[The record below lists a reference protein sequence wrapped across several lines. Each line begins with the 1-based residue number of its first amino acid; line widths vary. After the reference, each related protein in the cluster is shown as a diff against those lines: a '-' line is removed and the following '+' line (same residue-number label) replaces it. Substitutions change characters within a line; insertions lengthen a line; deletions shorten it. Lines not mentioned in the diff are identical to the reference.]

1 MKTVNFSKQAITS
14 IMSLALLAPITMPS
28 QAGVPVIDVSAIA
41 QAIVQV
47 NNQIS
52 QIKQLDQQIKA
63 ITDNVNYADLLNNP
77 LVRKELN
84 KYLPKGYNDI
94 FEAARAGDLG
104 ALEQVAKAA
113 AERERQAQTTQTGI
127 ERQKSVALLT
137 QAQMTQMMQGMDVR
151 SQRLQ
156 SLVNRINTTTNMAQK
171 QDLMNTISAE
181 TAMINL
187 EMNKMLVLMKQAEHQ
202 EKLANRQAGREYAK
216 KAFQ

>member
-1 MKTVNFSKQAITS
+1 MKTVNFSKQAIAL

-63 ITDNVNYADLLNNP
+63 ITDNGNYADLLNNP

>member
-1 MKTVNFSKQAITS
+1 MKTVNFSKQAIAS

-63 ITDNVNYADLLNNP
+63 ITDNGNYADLLNNP

-113 AERERQAQTTQTGI
+113 AEREHQAQTTQTGI

>member
-1 MKTVNFSKQAITS
+1 MKTVNFSKQAIAS

-63 ITDNVNYADLLNNP
+63 ITDNGNYADLLNNP

-137 QAQMTQMMQGMDVR
+137 QVQMTQMMQGMDVR

>member
-1 MKTVNFSKQAITS
+1 MKTANFSKQAIAS

-63 ITDNVNYADLLNNP
+63 ITDNGNYADLLNNP

>member
-1 MKTVNFSKQAITS
+1 
-14 IMSLALLAPITMPS
+14 MSLALLAPITMPS

-63 ITDNVNYADLLNNP
+63 ITDNGNYADLLNNP

>member
-1 MKTVNFSKQAITS
+1 MKVNFSKQAMAS
-14 IMSLALLAPITMPS
+14 IMSIALLAPITMSS

-41 QAIVQV
+41 QAVAQV
-47 NNQIS
+47 NNQVS
-52 QIKQLDQQIKA
+52 QIRQLDQQIKA
-63 ITDNVNYADLLNNP
+63 ITDNGNYADLLNNP
-77 LVRKELN
+77 LVRRELN

-94 FEAARAGDLG
+94 FEAARAGDLK

-113 AERERQAQTTQTGI
+113 ADRERQAQTTQTGI

-137 QAQMTQMMQGMDVR
+137 QAQMTQMMRSMDVR

-187 EMNKMLVLMKQAEHQ
+187 EMNRMQVLMKQAEHQ
-202 EKLANRQAGREYAK
+202 ERLAEKQAGREYAK
-216 KAFQ
+216 RAFQ

>member
-1 MKTVNFSKQAITS
+1 MLICL
-14 IMSLALLAPITMPS
+14 IIHW
-28 QAGVPVIDVSAIA
+28 
-41 QAIVQV
+41 
-47 NNQIS
+47 
-52 QIKQLDQQIKA
+52 
-63 ITDNVNYADLLNNP
+63 Y
-77 LVRKELN
+77 
-84 KYLPKGYNDI
+84 
-94 FEAARAGDLG
+94 

-187 EMNKMLVLMKQAEHQ
+187 EMNKMLVLMKQAEKK
-202 EKLANRQAGREYAK
+202 EKLANRQAGRKKKK

>member
-1 MKTVNFSKQAITS
+1 MKTVNFSKQAIAS

-63 ITDNVNYADLLNNP
+63 ITDNGNYADLLNNP

>member
-1 MKTVNFSKQAITS
+1 MKTVNFSKQAIAS

-63 ITDNVNYADLLNNP
+63 ITDNGNYADLLNNP

-137 QAQMTQMMQGMDVR
+137 QAQMTQMMQGMNVR

>member
-1 MKTVNFSKQAITS
+1 MKTVNFLKQAITS

-63 ITDNVNYADLLNNP
+63 ITDNGNYADLLNNP

>member
-1 MKTVNFSKQAITS
+1 MKTVNFSKQAIAS
-14 IMSLALLAPITMPS
+14 IMSLALLSPITMPS

-63 ITDNVNYADLLNNP
+63 ITDNGNYADLLNNP

-137 QAQMTQMMQGMDVR
+137 QAQMTQMMQGMNVR

>member
-1 MKTVNFSKQAITS
+1 MKTVNFSKQAIAS

-28 QAGVPVIDVSAIA
+28 HAGVPVIDVSAIA

-63 ITDNVNYADLLNNP
+63 ITDNGNYADLLNNP

>member
-63 ITDNVNYADLLNNP
+63 ITDNGNYADLLNNP